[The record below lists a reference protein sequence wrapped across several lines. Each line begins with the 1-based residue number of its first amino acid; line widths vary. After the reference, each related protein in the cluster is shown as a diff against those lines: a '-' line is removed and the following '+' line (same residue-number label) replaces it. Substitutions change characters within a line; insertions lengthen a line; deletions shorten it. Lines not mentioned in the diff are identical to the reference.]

1 MVKQMI
7 RKAVQQD
14 AEQIRKIYNWYVD
27 NTVITFEDEA
37 ISALNMQKRMALA
50 DDDHPWFVIEEQGVL
65 VGFTYAAPWKSRA
78 AYEFS
83 CETTVYIAK
92 NCSGKGLGRKLYQRL
107 IDELRESPIHLLVAG
122 IALPNDASVALHEK
136 LGFRKVAHFNE
147 VGFKF
152 GKFIDVGYWQL
163 TILKV

>member
-163 TILKV
+163 TI

>member
-92 NCSGKGLGRKLYQRL
+92 NYSGKGLGRKLYQRL

-163 TILKV
+163 TI

>member
-1 MVKQMI
+1 MI

-163 TILKV
+163 TI

>member
-1 MVKQMI
+1 
-7 RKAVQQD
+7 
-14 AEQIRKIYNWYVD
+14 
-27 NTVITFEDEA
+27 
-37 ISALNMQKRMALA
+37 MQKRMALA

-163 TILKV
+163 TI

>member
-1 MVKQMI
+1 MVKHMI

-163 TILKV
+163 TI